1 MLYLVIDTNVL
12 LAAVGEKSP
21 HNWFWKS
28 FLSRSFSI
36 CFSTEILL
44 EYEEIFKSR
53 LSPFAANIF
62 IEIITESPNAILCNL
77 TYKWQLISS
86 DTDDNKFVDAA
97 IHAKADY
104 IITQDRHFDVLKT
117 IPFPSVSV
125 LNIEQLKP
133 LLTKI

>member
-62 IEIITESPNAILCNL
+62 IEIITESPNAILCNP